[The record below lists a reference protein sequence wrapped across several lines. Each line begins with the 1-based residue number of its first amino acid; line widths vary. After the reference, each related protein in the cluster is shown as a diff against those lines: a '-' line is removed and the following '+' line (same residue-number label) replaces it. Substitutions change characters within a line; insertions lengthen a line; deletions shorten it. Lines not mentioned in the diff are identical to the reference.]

1 MSGHYV
7 AIAECPTAPGEAWRI
22 SFPSFPGV
30 TAAADTPEAIVDQ
43 AQEALELAIEGMLE
57 DGQTPPGPLEEAG
70 LPEYDL
76 TEFESPLVLLVPSPG
91 PVDVA

>member
-1 MSGHYV
+1 M
-7 AIAECPTAPGEAWRI
+7 
-22 SFPSFPGV
+22 
-30 TAAADTPEAIVDQ
+30 DQ

-91 PVDVA
+91 PVEIEVRVERIGRSMTTTSARLLQSAR

>member
-1 MSGHYV
+1 VSGHYV

-30 TAAADTPEAIVDQ
+30 TAAADTPEEITAQ
-43 AQEALELAIEGMLE
+43 AHDALTLVIEGMIE
-57 DGQTPPGPLEEAG
+57 DGQAVPGPFEEAG

-91 PVDVA
+91 PADTT